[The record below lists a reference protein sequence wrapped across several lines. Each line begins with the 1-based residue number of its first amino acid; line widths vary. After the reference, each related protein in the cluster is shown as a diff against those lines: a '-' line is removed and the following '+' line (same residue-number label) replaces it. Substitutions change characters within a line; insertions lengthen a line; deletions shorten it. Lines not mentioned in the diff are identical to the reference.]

1 MPSTIF
7 SGSDV
12 KTLKDNLSLND
23 KAKILP
29 SNGSP
34 AAGAGLAAPI
44 GSLALDY
51 TNGKTYKKIGALATD
66 WSELGSGVGGINY
79 ITNTDAE
86 SGTAGWSTYAD
97 AAGAQPVDG
106 TGGTPNVTWTRSTTT
121 PLRGTADFNF
131 AKDAANRQGE
141 GVSTDMTINLADQA
155 KVLTVSF
162 DYEVLSGTYATGDLT
177 VYLIQDPA
185 GTPVVIQPAGYQ
197 ILSATAGTKMKQI
210 ATFQTASSG
219 QTYRLCFHVA
229 STSASAYTLAIDNVI
244 VGPQVVQYG
253 APVTDATSFT
263 CTGSWTSNST
273 YTAFQRRVGD
283 RLIVEG
289 KIVLSGAPT
298 SAALTINLPA
308 GLSIDTAKIG
318 TESGN
323 GTVGSWS
330 GNDTGLMTYLGAI
343 RYNNTTSVLCIT
355 GEASSTYLRTG
366 AVDQA
371 TPFTWGSTDYLNF
384 KYDVPILGWS
394 STVQMSN
401 DTDTR
406 VVSFVGSV
414 GSGQVLT
421 GATTNVSVT
430 SIKDSHGAWSG
441 SVYTVQVPG
450 DYVVSGELYTNAA
463 AQTPQAYKNGAAV
476 SFGTWSTGSSSV
488 TGAGSILI
496 PNCVAGD
503 TISLRSTQNGTVTS
517 AYLSIYR
524 LSGPSAI
531 ASSETVA
538 MRAFKTTGSHTNN
551 GDYQTVA
558 SWNAAPFDTHG
569 AFNVTT
575 GEYTLPIS
583 GTFEVSCNIAF
594 AANATG
600 LRGLRIQLDGSSV
613 AGGNITAPG
622 TASFEPGLVT
632 SSLVRG
638 TAGQKITVIAYQSSG
653 GNLAYASAT
662 NFNQLSIHR
671 VGN

>member
-34 AAGAGLAAPI
+34 AAGAGLAAPV

-51 TNGKTYKKIGALATD
+51 TNGKTYKKIGALDTD

-86 SGTAGWSTYAD
+86 SGTTGWSTYAD

-131 AKDAANRQGE
+131 VKDAADRQGQ

-162 DYEVLSGTYATGDLT
+162 DYEVLSGTYANGDLT

-323 GTVGSWS
+323 ATVGYWS

-366 AVDQA
+366 SVDQA

-406 VVSFVGSV
+406 VVAARASGDPASAASGNPIIFPTTAFDTHGAYSSSTGRYTVSVPGFYRISGAIVPGTGGAVGLFAYV
-414 GSGQVLT
+414 N
-421 GATTNVSVT
+421 AVSVT
-430 SIKDSHGAWSG
+430 RAGNTDANTAGVFTALVQVNAGDLIDIRPNATLDAGSG
-441 SVYTVQVPG
+441 SVI
-450 DYVVSGELYTNAA
+450 
-463 AQTPQAYKNGAAV
+463 
-476 SFGTWSTGSSSV
+476 SFE
-488 TGAGSILI
+488 
-496 PNCVAGD
+496 
-503 TISLRSTQNGTVTS
+503 
-517 AYLSIYR
+517 R

-531 ASSETVA
+531 AASETVA
-538 MRAFKTTGSHTNN
+538 MRAFKNTGSHTSNTN
-551 GDYQTVA
+551 YQTVA

-583 GTFEVSCNIAF
+583 GTFEVSCAIGF

-600 LRGLRIQLDGSSV
+600 LRGVKIQLDGSDVS
-613 AGGNITAPG
+613 GGNTTAP
-622 TASFEPGLVT
+622 ASATFEPCLVA

-638 TAGQKITVIAYQSSG
+638 TAGQKITITAYQSSG
-653 GNLAYASAT
+653 GNLAYISAT
-662 NFNQLSIHR
+662 NINQLSIHR